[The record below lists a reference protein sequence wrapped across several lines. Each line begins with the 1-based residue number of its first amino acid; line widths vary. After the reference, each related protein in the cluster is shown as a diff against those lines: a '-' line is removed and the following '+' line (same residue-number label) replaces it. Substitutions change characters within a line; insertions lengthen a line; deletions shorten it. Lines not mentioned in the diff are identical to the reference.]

1 MTGAQPDGEPPALRP
16 VVGGRSAA
24 RERALH
30 LLYESAM
37 KGTSPSEVLSA
48 QVLAADPYTDA
59 LLRGVEDH
67 RDEIDG
73 LVEELSPKGW
83 ALSRLAAIDL
93 NLIRLACFELSYC
106 PDVPTGV
113 ILSEAVDLAERYG
126 TDESPRF
133 VNGLLAAAAERL
145 RSAT

>member
-1 MTGAQPDGEPPALRP
+1 
-16 VVGGRSAA
+16 
-24 RERALH
+24 
-30 LLYESAM
+30 M
-37 KGTSPSEVLSA
+37 KGTTPSEVLSA

-67 RDEIDG
+67 RDEIDD

-93 NLIRLACFELSYC
+93 NLIRLACFELKYC

-133 VNGLLAAAAERL
+133 VNGLLAAAAQRL